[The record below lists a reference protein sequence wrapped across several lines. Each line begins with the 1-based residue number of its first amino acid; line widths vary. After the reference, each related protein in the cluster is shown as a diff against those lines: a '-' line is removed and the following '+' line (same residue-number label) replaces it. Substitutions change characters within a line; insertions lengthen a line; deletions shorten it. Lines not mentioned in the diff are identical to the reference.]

1 MDEFKTNVNYNTKF
15 INNDVLSSVPENI
28 NEIRIFLIK
37 SLHNIH
43 MKIASVM
50 KSGVGEGFKG
60 YDKEFRGYSTIEG
73 YTVDDSGVIKP
84 DNTLADT
91 NLRLLDKLKAQNDR
105 INEKTTEMEMNSDS
119 IRTKLKKLT
128 GYGGTI
134 HTNDTLPSTAD
145 YNPITTDDAALRIHN
160 DYDKANNLIP
170 FIFDISG
177 TATDYYK
184 KRTVD
189 GKPDSRAKIDAID
202 EDLKEMLYQ
211 QNILYTIGSITS
223 ATFIITAILLARN
236 NSS

>member
-1 MDEFKTNVNYNTKF
+1 
-15 INNDVLSSVPENI
+15 
-28 NEIRIFLIK
+28 
-37 SLHNIH
+37 

-60 YDKEFRGYSTIEG
+60 YDNEFRGYSTIEG
-73 YTVDDSGVIKP
+73 YTVDVSGVIKP
-84 DNTLADT
+84 HNTLADT

-105 INEKTTEMEMNSDS
+105 INEKTTEMEMNSYS

-134 HTNDTLPSTAD
+134 HTNDMLTNDMLQSAAD
-145 YNPITTDDAALRIHN
+145 YKDTTEGDAALIIHN